1 MNITSFPENDYID
14 NHTGLIIFVTE
25 DVGLVVIK
33 VDELNIYESLL
44 PFPF

>member
-1 MNITSFPENDYID
+1 MNITSFPENDYLD
-14 NHTGLIIFVTE
+14 SHTGLIIFVAE
-25 DVGLVVIK
+25 DDGLVVIR